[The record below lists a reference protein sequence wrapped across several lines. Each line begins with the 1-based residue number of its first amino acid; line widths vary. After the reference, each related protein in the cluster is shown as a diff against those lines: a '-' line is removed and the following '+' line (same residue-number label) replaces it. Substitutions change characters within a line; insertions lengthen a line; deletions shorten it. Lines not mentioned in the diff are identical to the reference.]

1 LSPFVISL
9 IGIGAFLLLVIL
21 RLPIAFAFAIVG
33 FVGVLLLKGVGQGL
47 SVLGIAPY
55 TWASDYVLIAVPLF
69 VLMGQFA
76 FHSGISSDL
85 YAAGY
90 RWLGR
95 LPGGLA
101 LATTLAST
109 GFAACT
115 GSSLASAA
123 TMGTI
128 AYPEMKRFNYSP
140 RLSTGCIA
148 AGGTLGILIPP
159 SVIFIIYGVLTGT
172 SIGKLFIAGIF
183 PGLMLSGLFLI
194 LILMMCK
201 RNPQLGPRGMSF
213 PWRDRFTSLIGV
225 WGMIALF
232 LIVIGGLYIGI
243 FTPSEAG
250 AIGAFGAFLIA
261 LSKRR
266 LTKSAL
272 IASLR
277 DSLRITCMAL
287 TILIGAMIF
296 SVFLVATDTPAKLA
310 ELIVRLPLPSYVILV
325 MILALYIPL
334 GMLMDALPMILLTLP
349 LVFPV
354 IESLGF
360 DPIWFG
366 VLLVIMCEMALISP
380 PVGMNVYIVQGVT
393 KAPLEEVFRGALPFL
408 LVMIVGVAIL
418 VAFPQISLFLPGMMK

>member
-380 PVGMNVYIVQGVT
+380 PVGMNVYIDQGVT